1 MINIIQVRVALERG
15 ELMECLEGFVAE
27 NATGSKRP
35 EPIVYENLP
44 TSDSD
49 GLGKASQVNSIGLRR
64 KKNSVA
70 YFEDSADRI

>member
-1 MINIIQVRVALERG
+1 MRVALERG
-15 ELMECLEGFVAE
+15 ELAECLEGFVAE

-49 GLGKASQVNSIGLRR
+49 GLGKASQVLRT
-64 KKNSVA
+64 
-70 YFEDSADRI
+70 